1 MSFQTAAIVAG
12 VAFLLSFL
20 SGLIGGVPLGDVFLR
35 ALIWSIVGF
44 GGCLG
49 AEALLR
55 SLVPDLFASQ
65 EASPVPDEPTGQAV
79 NITLE
84 EEMPRGGF
92 VEEVGD
98 EDEVAAPRART
109 SPVGELPVSASAPV
123 PEVREAPRS
132 SEAAAG
138 PSDDEEMP
146 EIGSFLD
153 AFKPESTDPEE
164 GSGAAPSPGYSEYA
178 PDTSRSSAG
187 EVTIDG
193 EAQDPVILAKAVQTV
208 MKRDTQGN

>member
-20 SGLIGGVPLGDVFLR
+20 SGLVGGVPLFDIFLR
-35 ALIWSIVGF
+35 AFLWALVAF

-55 SLVPDLFASQ
+55 ALVPDLFVVQ
-65 EASPVPDEPTGQAV
+65 EPPAPEETSGRSV
-79 NITLE
+79 NITLDE
-84 EEMPRGGF
+84 DLPRNGF
-92 VEEVGD
+92 VEEVSDDPIPEETGTR
-98 EDEVAAPRART
+98 EPPAPAPVRESREPAPVSGPPGEVA
-109 SPVGELPVSASAPV
+109 G
-123 PEVREAPRS
+123 
-132 SEAAAG
+132 AG
-138 PSDDEEMP
+138 TDEEMP

-153 AFKPESTDPEE
+153 AFKPEAPEAGD
-164 GSGAAPSPGYSEYA
+164 GSEAPSSPGYSEYA
-178 PDTSRSSAG
+178 PVESSRASAG